1 MARDLN
7 NNGAKN
13 DGASRRSFD
22 KSVIGNI
29 RREYNLRLREGQ
41 IRCSH
46 CDSRGPVLEVVRE
59 SKENI
64 KNKDS
69 YSDKSCIC
77 TDCKDI
83 FDMTPFSRA
92 TINDA
97 FYVLYSMANQIKI
110 FDKMNDEDYEKIV
123 TVLETLDELN
133 GSFAEYYL
141 NMIKKLGKGG
151 NNKNQ
156 NKQNNS
162 KGRIGITAKQY
173 SR

>member
-1 MARDLN
+1 MARDFN

-13 DGASRRSFD
+13 DGASKRSFD

-41 IRCSH
+41 IRCNH
-46 CDSRGPVLEVVRE
+46 CDSRGPLVE
-59 SKENI
+59 SLKDTKENV
-64 KNKDS
+64 KNKDN
-69 YSDKSCIC
+69 YSDTSCIC
-77 TDCKDI
+77 VECKDI
-83 FDMTPFSRA
+83 FDMSSFTLA
-92 TINDA
+92 EITDA
-97 FYVLYSMANQIKI
+97 FYVLSSMANQIKI

-123 TVLETLDELN
+123 TVLETLDELS
-133 GSFAEYYL
+133 GSFVTYYL
-141 NMIKKLGKGG
+141 NMIKKLSKGG

-156 NKQNNS
+156 NKHNNS